1 MQIGGESNLALLL
14 IFAIG
19 GLIFGGLVVYLVMSS
34 LHTQKDAKEDLH
46 THPLPKIETMTVGDK
61 EEVVSGLEEVIPVQP
76 AKEIEEEAKP
86 VSDLQQDF
94 SLWHS
99 AGDGQYFV
107 KIDDS
112 WHNDIESM
120 DQNQRNRFLENLKVG
135 ASWFDLSLMKE
146 KLEPAIDLKEV
157 VPVNSRTKTGSIIN
171 NTPPLIVDVPQR
183 KKSIVEQVDT
193 ILQEI
198 LQEEGLSDRN
208 IRLTEM
214 MNRGLVI
221 WVGKEFYDG
230 IDAVPD
236 SQVKELIRKA
246 VQRWETS
253 DSVR

>member
-14 IFAIG
+14 IFAIA

-46 THPLPKIETMTVGDK
+46 THPLPKTETKFKGGQ
-61 EEVVSGLEEVIPVQP
+61 EEIVHEVEESIPVQIP
-76 AKEIEEEAKP
+76 MEIEEGGKP

-107 KIDDS
+107 KIDDT

-120 DQNQRNRFLENLKVG
+120 DQNQRGRFLDNLKVG
-135 ASWFDLSLMKE
+135 ASWFDLSLMEE
-146 KLEPAIDLKEV
+146 KVEPTIELKEV
-157 VPVNSRTKTGSIIN
+157 DPVNLRTKTGSLIN
-171 NTPPLIVDVPQR
+171 NAQPLIVDVPQR

-198 LQEEGLSDRN
+198 LQEEGLADRN

>member
-14 IFAIG
+14 IFTIG
-19 GLIFGGLVVYLVMSS
+19 GLIFGGLVVYLIMST
-34 LHTQKDAKEDLH
+34 LRTQRDAKEDLH
-46 THPLPKIETMTVGDK
+46 THPLPKMNANPES
-61 EEVVSGLEEVIPVQP
+61 EEDEIVRGLDESVPIQP
-76 AKEIEEEAKP
+76 AMEIKEGGDP

-99 AGDGQYFV
+99 VGDGQYFV

-112 WHNDIESM
+112 WYDGIESM
-120 DQNQRNRFLENLKVG
+120 DQNLRGRFLDNLKLG

-146 KLEPAIDLKEV
+146 KSEPVIDIKEA
-157 VPVNSRTKTGSIIN
+157 VPVNMKTKTGSLVN
-171 NTPPLIVDVPQR
+171 NAQPLIVDVPQR
-183 KKSIVEQVDT
+183 KMSIVEQVDS

-198 LQEEGLSDRN
+198 LQEEGLTDRN

-236 SQVKELIRKA
+236 TQVKQLIRKA

-253 DSVR
+253 DSIR

>member
-46 THPLPKIETMTVGDK
+46 TLPLPKMETKPAD
-61 EEVVSGLEEVIPVQP
+61 EEGEHDHGLEESVPIQP
-76 AKEIEEEAKP
+76 ATEIEEEGKP

-107 KIDDS
+107 KIDDT
-112 WHNDIESM
+112 WYNGIESM
-120 DQNQRNRFLENLKVG
+120 DQNIRGRFLDNLKIG

-146 KLEPAIDLKEV
+146 KSEPVLDFKEA
-157 VPVNSRTKTGSIIN
+157 VPVNSRTKTGSLIN
-171 NTPPLIVDVPQR
+171 NAQPLIVDVPQR
-183 KKSIVEQVDT
+183 KKSIVEQVDA

-198 LQEEGLSDRN
+198 LLEEGLTDRN

-236 SQVKELIRKA
+236 SQVKQLIRKA
-246 VQRWETS
+246 VQR
-253 DSVR
+253 